1 MNCKELSLAVLMS
14 AAFFARAGETLE
26 NDTLRI
32 RFAGAD
38 AGYSVAAVENRLA
51 GDARFVNPAPGQAG
65 FWRLDFVRKG
75 AAGTNEHVFVD
86 NLASAAG
93 HGTERTAKGMRFIW
107 RGVDIA
113 DEKGVIDVFADV
125 DLPQGDAASEWRLSV
140 ANRSAV
146 YALYETSY
154 PVLRGV
160 TPPGKGDWLTPY
172 SSLGARLR
180 RGFAGSSK
188 EDVCWMPS
196 CRPPVA
202 AFNLGEAGLYLA
214 AHDPDFRIKKIIV
227 GKGLDVRFETPVEDA
242 GIVGKAAEGPRYAV
256 TLAAYR
262 GDWWQAAKMYKAWA
276 LKQKWAAK
284 GPIAKRND
292 YPKSL
297 SDTEI
302 LLVLKEKDMT
312 VMSNDLASIR
322 RIWPDLK
329 AGVHW
334 YRWTPQ
340 IFCVNFPEFFPARP
354 HAARVASFAKREG
367 IMLFPYV
374 DIRQWDIDM
383 VSWAYARRDAVRDM
397 EGCTYNEVY
406 GPKHKLAVMCPTA
419 TAWDEVAGKLAHD
432 AICAPSEAING
443 TDFGG
448 IYYDQTACSRPVPCW
463 APNHN
468 HPKGGGGWWA
478 ESYRKVHAKVHDWC
492 AKRNAAIFTE
502 GAGDMCLDS
511 IDGYLCG
518 APPDDEVV
526 PFYPAVYAG
535 YVVYYGNNENL
546 IDGMDSFR
554 TYQMR
559 YFTYGMLLGWFD
571 RWNFTLP
578 EFAEK
583 QQFLGM
589 LARARSKARDFMV
602 YGTLE
607 DDVRFVDAPPP
618 ATINMKQ
625 RLWTWQEGQPMWKL
639 KYPVVMGTVWK
650 NLAGTETALVIANA
664 SDRPQTVRF
673 RLPAR
678 GFALR
683 PLPGVAAA
691 EYREEDDIGVLALPA
706 ASPVFLSCHK
716 DSKL

>member
-1 MNCKELSLAVLMS
+1 MNCKELSLAVLLS

-140 ANRSAV
+140 ANRSST

-180 RGFAGSSK
+180 RGYAGDPK
-188 EDVCWMPS
+188 EEVCWMPS
-196 CRPPVA
+196 CRPPVV
-202 AFNLGEAGLYLA
+202 AFNIGDAGLYLA

-276 LKQKWAAK
+276 LKQRWAAK
-284 GPIAKRND
+284 GPIAKRKD
-292 YPKSL
+292 YPKAMEDL
-297 SDTEI
+297 DLVFRMNEGDT
-302 LLVLKEKDMT
+302 T
-312 VMSNDLASIR
+312 AMSNHLAAIR

-329 AGVHW
+329 TGVQW
-334 YRWTPQ
+334 YKWTPQ

-354 HAARVASFAKREG
+354 YVTWVAGVAKREG
-367 IMLFPYV
+367 ITLFPYV
-374 DIRQWDIDM
+374 DARLWDKDM
-383 VSWAYARRDAVRDM
+383 VSWAYAKHDACRDI
-397 EGCTYNEVY
+397 EGNTVDEIYS
-406 GPKHKLAVMCPTA
+406 PKHKLAVMCPTA
-419 TAWDEVAGKLAHD
+419 PEWSDVVAKLAND
-432 AICAPSEAING
+432 AISAPSEAMNG
-443 TDFGG
+443 VWFGG
-448 IYYDQTACSRPVPCW
+448 VYFDQTACSRPVPCW
-463 APNHN
+463 APNHG
-468 HPKGGGGWWA
+468 HPKGGGDWWA
-478 ESYRKVHAKVHDWC
+478 KSYRRVHAKTHAWC
-492 AKRNAAIFTE
+492 AKRNAPMFSE
-502 GAGDMCLDS
+502 GTGDMCLDS
-511 IDGYLCG
+511 IDGFLKCT
-518 APPDDEVV
+518 APVTGTV

-535 YVVYYGNNENL
+535 YAIYYGNNESL
-546 IDGMDSFR
+546 KDSMDSFR
-554 TYQMR
+554 VYQMR
-559 YFTYGMLLGWFD
+559 DFTYGVLLGYFD
-571 RWNFTLP
+571 RWNITSP
-578 EFAEK
+578 EFAK
-583 QQFLGM
+583 QQQFIGM
-589 LARARSKARDFMV
+589 LARARRAAKDFMI

-607 DDVRFVDAPPP
+607 GEIDFAEPVPEGKFTMQ
-618 ATINMKQ
+618 TIWHVYDYHHT
-625 RLWTWQEGQPMWKL
+625 LPL
-639 KYPVVMGTVWK
+639 VMGTVWK
-650 NLAGTETALVIANA
+650 NLEGTETALVVANS
-664 SDRPQTVRF
+664 SDVSQTVRF
-673 RLPAR
+673 RLPVR
-678 GFALR
+678 GLALR
-683 PLPGVAAA
+683 ALPGVTAA
-691 EYREEDDIGVLALPA
+691 EFKEDGDIGILMLPPAVPAVLTGK
-706 ASPVFLSCHK
+706 CR
-716 DSKL
+716 